1 MGGPGIINPSLAEAV
16 AYTRW
21 FYGISLAFD
30 RASGALGAIGR
41 ANIAPIEVRWTVR
54 IDGIVYTVGGTQA
67 GNIRVALYED
77 GPAGDIP
84 DGGAL
89 VVESA
94 SVAQAATAGI
104 QTVPVAVTTLQPGLY
119 WFALMGSD
127 ATGTFIG
134 FRDSAFALGRF
145 FANSVGYGVFDDPC
159 PVTAGL
165 TRRPEC
171 AVGVLANLPI

>member
-1 MGGPGIINPSLAEAV
+1 MG
-16 AYTRW
+16 
-21 FYGISLAFD
+21 FD

-41 ANIAPIEVRWTVR
+41 ANIAPVEVRWPAR
-54 IDGIVYTVGGTQA
+54 IDELLYMVGGTQA
-67 GNIRVALYED
+67 GNVRVALYED

-89 VVESA
+89 VVEST
-94 SVAQAATAGI
+94 SVAQVATANVQI
-104 QTVPVAVTTLQPGLY
+104 VPVAATVLHPGLY
-119 WFALMGSD
+119 WFAIMGDD
-127 ATGTFIG
+127 ATGTFVG
-134 FRDSAFALGRF
+134 FRDSAFVLGHF